1 MNRMLAAIAAVTLG
15 IAAVGSGAAR
25 EAQRS
30 AAGLAETL
38 EFIRDKVA
46 EQGQII
52 YSASFRDTA
61 DGQNWTNSF
70 SVEASNVTD
79 DVSSCS
85 VSFHWHTTTDG
96 AVKYDG
102 DTDVSFRKVASVIV
116 TDMEADFV
124 QANVKAGHP
133 TWTSDVNPTV
143 WVVTVRHTDG
153 LSNVLD
159 FRDQSMANRVATAMR
174 HAANLCGK
182 AKREPF

>member
-85 VSFHWHTTTDG
+85 SGT
-96 AVKYDG
+96 K
-102 DTDVSFRKVASVIV
+102 
-116 TDMEADFV
+116 
-124 QANVKAGHP
+124 
-133 TWTSDVNPTV
+133 
-143 WVVTVRHTDG
+143 
-153 LSNVLD
+153 
-159 FRDQSMANRVATAMR
+159 
-174 HAANLCGK
+174 
-182 AKREPF
+182 

>member
-1 MNRMLAAIAAVTLG
+1 MNRMVATIVAVTLS
-15 IAAVGSGAAR
+15 AVADGSVAAR

-30 AAGLAETL
+30 AAGLVETL
-38 EFIRDKVA
+38 DFIRDKVA
-46 EQGQII
+46 EQRQII

-61 DGQNWTNSF
+61 DGQSWNNSF

-79 DVSSCS
+79 DASSCS
-85 VSFHWHTTTDG
+85 IAFHWHTTTDG

-102 DTDVSFRKVASVIV
+102 DTTLSFRQVASVIV

-124 QANVKAGHP
+124 QADVKAGHP
-133 TWTSDVNPTV
+133 TWTSDVNPAV
-143 WVVTVRHTDG
+143 WVVTIHHADG
-153 LSNVLD
+153 TSNVLD

-174 HAANLCGK
+174 HAGKLCGK